1 MKNLVWLL
9 AILAVS
15 ACKPSRPH
23 GVLSER
29 KMEKVLVDYHLAQGM
44 ADVQDGR
51 TEIERYRNVQSVF
64 RKHHITEAQFDSS
77 LVYYSVN
84 AEKMREIYEHVVLK
98 METRATLVGVDA
110 QASDKY
116 ANLTANGDTA
126 NIWVER
132 KFLTMKPNQLDNM
145 FRFGITADSTFR
157 VGDSFLWRFRQVFRG
172 QGSSL
177 EARVMLFVTYADT
190 SAVVSQYVSGTGLT
204 ELHYEPEAP
213 LDSQAIRSLAGFIYI
228 PLLDKN
234 ESKAFHLMLINDMS
248 LIRFHKPQVGEENDE
263 VEADTLEADTSVVSQ
278 PHASSVRLSPS
289 ELRDAQPREHKVNI
303 RKEQPFVPQR
313 RRAPNTQRS
322 NRRR

>member
-1 MKNLVWLL
+1 
-9 AILAVS
+9 
-15 ACKPSRPH
+15 
-23 GVLSER
+23 
-29 KMEKVLVDYHLAQGM
+29 
-44 ADVQDGR
+44 
-51 TEIERYRNVQSVF
+51 
-64 RKHHITEAQFDSS
+64 
-77 LVYYSVN
+77 
-84 AEKMREIYEHVVLK
+84 
-98 METRATLVGVDA
+98 
-110 QASDKY
+110 
-116 ANLTANGDTA
+116 
-126 NIWVER
+126 
-132 KFLTMKPNQLDNM
+132 
-145 FRFGITADSTFR
+145 
-157 VGDSFLWRFRQVFRG
+157 
-172 QGSSL
+172 
-177 EARVMLFVTYADT
+177 MLFVTYADT

-248 LIRFHKPQVGEENDE
+248 LIRFHKPQVGEESDV